1 MTRLAAAAATLV
13 LGACAANYGGPRDIE
28 VPTVALHADADATP
42 AAIATTLDQ
51 AGARAAFIAS
61 TRDAA
66 WFADVAGASNRHL
79 SGPAPMGAVRMAFLG
94 PEPVGDTTL
103 TLEYEGGAITI
114 QDALY
119 EIDEDRLLDLIALRL
134 EEETPVREAVGALLA
149 YVATDVDNAAALVMA
164 VMVPDAATGTS
175 LARMLGP
182 AYYDTLR
189 CDPSGTGSPT
199 GEHIRVFYGPEARM
213 FCAGS
218 GREEGAAG
226 DMVRAELVMGRR

>member
-28 VPTVALHADADATP
+28 VPTVALHADDDATP
-42 AAIATTLDQ
+42 AAIATILDQ
-51 AGARAAFIAS
+51 AGARAAFVAS
-61 TRDAA
+61 KRDAA
-66 WFADVAGASNRHL
+66 WFTDVAGATDMHL

-94 PEPVGDTTL
+94 PEPVGDTTH
-103 TLEYEGGAITI
+103 TIEYEGGALTI

-119 EIDEDRLLDLIALRL
+119 EIDDDRLLDLIALRL
-134 EEETPVREAVGALLA
+134 EEGTPVREAVGALLA
-149 YVATDVDNAAALVMA
+149 YVATDVDNAAALVIA
-164 VMVPDAATGTS
+164 VMVPDAATGNT

-189 CDPSGTGSPT
+189 CDRSGAGSPA
-199 GEHIRVFYGPEARM
+199 GEHIRMFYGPEARM

-218 GREEGAAG
+218 SREDAVAG
-226 DMVRAELVMGRR
+226 ERVRAELVMGRR